1 MEAAI
6 RSFNKPVI
14 LIAGGSEK
22 GATFDS
28 LIPAF
33 RSSLK
38 HAVLIGTTRE
48 KIAASV
54 REAGKHSEFAPDMT
68 SAVRQAFAR
77 SEIGDVILL
86 SPGCASFDMFRDY
99 LDRADKFREAFRALQ
114 EQSHKV
120 DLST

>member
-1 MEAAI
+1 MEAAL
-6 RSFNKPVI
+6 RSFGRPVI

-28 LIPAF
+28 LIPTF

-48 KIAASV
+48 KIASSV
-54 REAGKHSEFAPDMT
+54 REAGKQAEFAPDMI
-68 SAVRQAFAR
+68 SAVRQAFAQGK
-77 SEIGDVILL
+77 IGDVILL

-99 LDRADKFREAFRALQ
+99 LDRAHKFREAVGQ
-114 EQSHKV
+114 
-120 DLST
+120 LSA